1 MSNRLMI
8 IALFVCCVSCVAF
21 TQDLQMQVPP
31 PPGAVVGQ
39 DYSLPVT
46 VTGGIMPYTWTLVSG
61 QLPPGLRIQQHK
73 GAIVGTPATTG
84 TYHFTVAVADSSIP
98 QQQLQHDFNIQV
110 IEGLALEWK
119 DAPSAQGN
127 KISGSAVVTN
137 QTGDDFVLTVIVVAV
152 NEIGRATA
160 LGYQHFKLS
169 AGTSS
174 PVIPFGSTPGLG
186 TYYVRI
192 DAVAHRPGKKHI
204 FRASKQTSDPIKVT
218 QF

>member
-1 MSNRLMI
+1 LLRQLPCGHAGPADASASAARRRGGTRLQF
-8 IALFVCCVSCVAF
+8 AH
-21 TQDLQMQVPP
+21 D
-31 PPGAVVGQ
+31 GQ
-39 DYSLPVT
+39 WRHHA
-46 VTGGIMPYTWTLVSG
+46 I
-61 QLPPGLRIQQHK
+61 QLPPGLKLQQHK
-73 GAIVGTPATTG
+73 GAIVGTPTTAG

-98 QQQLQHDFNIQV
+98 QQEVRRAFNIQV

-119 DAPSAQGN
+119 DAPAAHGN
-127 KISGSAVVTN
+127 KISGSAVLTN
-137 QTGDDFVLTVIVVAV
+137 QTGDEFVLTVIIVAV

-160 LGYQHFKLS
+160 LGYQHFKLA
-169 AGTSS
+169 AGSSS
-174 PVIPFGSTPGLG
+174 PVIPFGSGPGLG